1 MEEKKQEAQEDVSSI
16 LPVVQKDKEL
26 LKEGNKSDLFRR
38 IGKIAKGAAFGITA
52 LTVAAVGGTVI
63 PYLVPGVIGSGIAT
77 GITIGGML
85 TGVKG
90 LFDSAKNAIYR
101 EEPDL
106 MFITKR
112 NIDNSIGIYQ
122 NTKLNL
128 AEHMKGYKPEE
139 KGAMMQLQGLI
150 GFSRYKDALAANSS
164 YTVRPDG
171 TKVYNQ
177 LFSTQTHSVNLR
189 TFEAMEKLGL
199 IEIVK
204 KDDKVGRTLFT
215 RKPKEKKSLLLFER
229 IGFENKRDL
238 SDIRDAIRNRDRE
251 ALDKKKRTMEKW
263 TFKMTDKPINFAEL
277 YAKYQ
282 GLIPCESIEEKKA
295 VRTFCMIFNSK
306 HGILTQKNIDIGKDK
321 FGRDIL
327 LYDVE
332 ENFAARTDREIDK
345 PTLLAK
351 AIAEGRKLDM
361 PEIRAK
367 VKAERQAQNP
377 ERLSE
382 FDLSLRKGVDQKAV
396 ETVLDKHREGV
407 RQDLADD
414 GKLNNS
420 VNKGDGEP
428 DIIGTKS
435 IDDAYGKE

>member
-1 MEEKKQEAQEDVSSI
+1 MEEKKQEVQEDVSSF
-16 LPVVQKDKEL
+16 LPVVQKDKEF
-26 LKEGNKSDLFRR
+26 LKEGNRSDLFRR

-112 NIDNSIGIYQ
+112 NSDNSIGIYQ

-128 AEHMKGYKPEE
+128 AEHMKGYEPEE
-139 KGAMMQLQGLI
+139 KGAMMQLQCLI

-177 LFSTQTHSVNLR
+177 LFSTVTHSANLK
-189 TFEAMEKLGL
+189 TFTALEKLGL

-204 KDDKVGRTLFT
+204 KDDKLARTIT
-215 RKPKEKKSLLLFER
+215 GKPKPKKSLILFER

-238 SDIRDAIRNRDRE
+238 KLIKDAIKSRDRK
-251 ALDKKKRTMEKW
+251 ALDATKKTMEKW

-282 GLIPCESIEEKKA
+282 GLIPCESVAEKQG
-295 VRTFCMIFNSK
+295 VRRFGLIFNSK

-321 FGRDIL
+321 FGRDVL

>member
-1 MEEKKQEAQEDVSSI
+1 MFS
-16 LPVVQKDKEL
+16 LP
-26 LKEGNKSDLFRR
+26 
-38 IGKIAKGAAFGITA
+38 
-52 LTVAAVGGTVI
+52 
-63 PYLVPGVIGSGIAT
+63 
-77 GITIGGML
+77 
-85 TGVKG
+85 
-90 LFDSAKNAIYR
+90 
-101 EEPDL
+101 
-106 MFITKR
+106 
-112 NIDNSIGIYQ
+112 
-122 NTKLNL
+122 
-128 AEHMKGYKPEE
+128 H
-139 KGAMMQLQGLI
+139 
-150 GFSRYKDALAANSS
+150 
-164 YTVRPDG
+164 
-171 TKVYNQ
+171 
-177 LFSTQTHSVNLR
+177 
-189 TFEAMEKLGL
+189 
-199 IEIVK
+199 
-204 KDDKVGRTLFT
+204 
-215 RKPKEKKSLLLFER
+215 
-229 IGFENKRDL
+229 
-238 SDIRDAIRNRDRE
+238 
-251 ALDKKKRTMEKW
+251 
-263 TFKMTDKPINFAEL
+263 
-277 YAKYQ
+277 
-282 GLIPCESIEEKKA
+282 C
-295 VRTFCMIFNSK
+295 
-306 HGILTQKNIDIGKDK
+306 IGKDK

>member
-1 MEEKKQEAQEDVSSI
+1 MEEKKNEIPEDVKSI

-26 LKEGNKSDLFRR
+26 LKEGNRADLLRR
-38 IGKIAKGAAFGITA
+38 IKKIAKGAAFGVAA
-52 LTVAAVGGTVI
+52 LTVASVGSAVI
-63 PYLVPGVIGSGIAT
+63 PYLVPGVIGTGIAT

-106 MFITKR
+106 MFVTKR
-112 NIDNSIGIYQ
+112 NTDGSIGIYQ

-128 AEHMKGYKPEE
+128 AEHMKEYEIEE
-139 KGAMMQLQGLI
+139 KAAMMQLQGLV

-171 TKVYNQ
+171 TKVYDQ
-177 LFSTQTHSVNLR
+177 LFSTKTHSVNLR
-189 TFEAMEKLGL
+189 TFDAMEKLGI

-215 RKPKEKKSLLLFER
+215 RKPKEKKSLLIFEKM
-229 IGFENKRDL
+229 GFANKKAL
-238 SDIRDAIRNRDRE
+238 NEIKDAIKNRDRA
-251 ALDKKKRTMEKW
+251 ALESKKRRMEKW

-282 GLIPCESIEEKKA
+282 GLIPCESVEEKKA
-295 VRTFCMIFNSK
+295 VRTFCMLFNSK

-321 FGRDIL
+321 FGRDVL
-327 LYDVE
+327 VYDVE
-332 ENFAARTDREIDK
+332 ENFAARTDKEIDR

-351 AIAEGRKLDM
+351 AIVEGRKLDM
-361 PEIRAK
+361 PAIRAK
-367 VKAERQAQNP
+367 AEAERQVQNP
-377 ERLSE
+377 EGLSE
-382 FDLSLRKGVDQKAV
+382 FDMSLRKGVDQRAV
-396 ETVLDKHREGV
+396 EAVIEEHRE
-407 RQDLADD
+407 DLADD

-420 VNKGDGEP
+420 NRKNNDVQEIDTTKTIP
-428 DIIGTKS
+428 DDSITK
-435 IDDAYGKE
+435 

>member
-1 MEEKKQEAQEDVSSI
+1 MDEKKNEVQEEATSI

-26 LKEGNKSDLFRR
+26 LKKGNKTDLFRR
-38 IGKIAKGAAFGITA
+38 IGKIAKGAAFGVTA
-52 LTVAAVGGTVI
+52 LTVAAVGGTII

-77 GITIGGML
+77 GVTIGGML

-106 MFITKR
+106 MFVTKR
-112 NIDNSIGIYQ
+112 NTDGSIGIYQ

-128 AEHMKGYKPEE
+128 AEHMKGYEIEE
-139 KGAMMQLQGLI
+139 KAAMMQLQGLV

-171 TKVYNQ
+171 TKVYDQ
-177 LFSTQTHSVNLR
+177 LFSTKTHSVNLR
-189 TFEAMEKLGL
+189 TFDAMEKLGI

-215 RKPKEKKSLLLFER
+215 RKPKEKKSLLIFEKM
-229 IGFENKRDL
+229 GFENKKAL
-238 SDIRDAIRNRDRE
+238 NEIKDAVKNRDRE
-251 ALDKKKRTMEKW
+251 ALESKKRRLEKW

-282 GLIPCESIEEKKA
+282 GLIPCESFEEKKA
-295 VRTFCMIFNSK
+295 VRTFCMLFNSR

-321 FGRDIL
+321 FGRDVL

-351 AIAEGRKLDM
+351 AIDEGRKLDM
-361 PEIRAK
+361 PAIRAK
-367 VKAERQAQNP
+367 ANAERQLQNP
-377 ERLSE
+377 EGLSE
-382 FDLSLRKGVDQKAV
+382 FDLSLRKGVDQRAV
-396 ETVLDKHREGV
+396 ESVLDEHREGV

-428 DIIGTKS
+428 EIPGTKS